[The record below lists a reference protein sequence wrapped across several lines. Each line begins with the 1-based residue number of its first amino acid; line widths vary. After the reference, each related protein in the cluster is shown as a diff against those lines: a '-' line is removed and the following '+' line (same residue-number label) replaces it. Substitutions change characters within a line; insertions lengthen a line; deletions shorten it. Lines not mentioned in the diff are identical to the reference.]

1 MASKPSREEVE
12 IRAYEIYLERGKQ
25 HGNEL
30 EHWLAAEEE
39 LTNQASQSDAS
50 SSDAP
55 VVAPQKAE
63 AAGANQRPADTRR
76 TQI

>member
-12 IRAYEIYLERGKQ
+12 IRAYEIYLERGGQ

-39 LTNQASQSDAS
+39 LREDQGRRREP
-50 SSDAP
+50 AP
-55 VVAPQKAE
+55 MKTSTA
-63 AAGANQRPADTRR
+63 AAGGRGTPKTDR
-76 TQI
+76 

>member
-12 IRAYEIYLERGKQ
+12 IRAYEIYLERGGQ

-55 VVAPQKAE
+55 VAPQKAE